1 MRGRG
6 MHSNWN
12 ISFCTRDLMRSLLFM
27 DLFTYACLCVCKGI
41 SCSFCQ
47 EWLAISILHSSS
59 NSFFYSEGQS
69 PGMPSLTPQT
79 DRGGLFPVIPLYL
92 LHAFIRTALF
102 LKQFVYLSGSSSS
115 YCFLQARGSDP
126 FTCVNN
132 HMAYIVSQ

>member
-6 MHSNWN
+6 MHNNWN
-12 ISFCTRDLMRSLLFM
+12 ISFCTRDLMRSLLFV
-27 DLFTYACLCVCKGI
+27 DLFTYACLCVCKGVF
-41 SCSFCQ
+41 CSFCQ

-59 NSFFYSEGQS
+59 NSFYSEGQS
-69 PGMPSLTPQT
+69 PGMPSLIPQT

-132 HMAYIVSQ
+132 QVAYIVSQ